1 MKTLIQLFL
10 FFLII
15 ILSFFFYKKYF
26 SNKVSDTE
34 IILPNE
40 KIEKTIIDEKTIN
53 DEILKKNTENEL
65 NKEKNP
71 NSNNSIQNLKYKVKL
86 PENKMYEIIANSSE
100 LTYKNNSEVII
111 MNKVKATFIDNKN
124 KVIKIESDKAIFNNT
139 NYNTDFNTNVKIEYL
154 DNLISSNKL
163 SYNFERN
170 EILIQE
176 DIIYEGV
183 YGIIEADNIL
193 INILSKDIKVFMNN
207 SNNKI
212 KIKSY

>member
-1 MKTLIQLFL
+1 MKTLIQLVL

>member
-40 KIEKTIIDEKTIN
+40 KIEKTIIDEETIN

>member
-34 IILPNE
+34 IILPKE
-40 KIEKTIIDEKTIN
+40 KIEKTIIDEETIN

>member
-1 MKTLIQLFL
+1 
-10 FFLII
+10 
-15 ILSFFFYKKYF
+15 
-26 SNKVSDTE
+26 
-34 IILPNE
+34 
-40 KIEKTIIDEKTIN
+40 
-53 DEILKKNTENEL
+53 
-65 NKEKNP
+65 
-71 NSNNSIQNLKYKVKL
+71 
-86 PENKMYEIIANSSE
+86 
-100 LTYKNNSEVII
+100 